1 MNLLT
6 TLSGQRKARAFDW
19 AVEKKKAGQE
29 VLDVRGG
36 EGEREEGD

>member
-29 VLDVRGG
+29 VLAVRGG
-36 EGEREEGD
+36 AGARAAGD